1 MYLKDYYFILLVIL
15 IMCLLLFIFWYLFIF
30 FFKQKTAYEMR
41 ISDWSSDVCSSDLIT
56 TGDFATHRFAATL
69 AKKID
74 LEPALRALR
83 RAWSVATAADLQQA
97 LACRLEL
104 GSRRDGSHTA
114 RHLQHRAELLELQE
128 MQIGRAHV

>member
-1 MYLKDYYFILLVIL
+1 MLFFSSRRRHTRCALVTGVQTCAL
-15 IMCLLLFIFWYLFIF
+15 P
-30 FFKQKTAYEMR
+30 
-41 ISDWSSDVCSSDLIT
+41 IS
-56 TGDFATHRFAATL
+56 L

-128 MQIGRAHV
+128 MPISKIRAIAIERRCTAPHNLRINGRQRQGPNAQGLHVAPAVIQGPD